1 MEEHKLGPNGGL
13 MYCMEVLLEN
23 IAWLEEKLQELDTNY
38 IIFDCPGQVRWYN
51 KTIPYILLL
60 LVIIIHYIHT
70 I

>member
-38 IIFDCPGQVRWYN
+38 IIFDCPGQVRYN
-51 KTIPYILLL
+51 NSTISYILLL
-60 LVIIIHYIHT
+60 LIIIIQT

>member
-38 IIFDCPGQVRWYN
+38 IIFDCPGQVRYN
-51 KTIPYILLL
+51 ND
-60 LVIIIHYIHT
+60 
-70 I
+70 